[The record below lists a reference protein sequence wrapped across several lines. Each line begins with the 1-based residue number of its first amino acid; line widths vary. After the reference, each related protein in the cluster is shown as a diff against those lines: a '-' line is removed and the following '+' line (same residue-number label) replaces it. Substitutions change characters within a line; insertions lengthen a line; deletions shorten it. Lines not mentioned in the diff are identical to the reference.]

1 MLMIMLSSH
10 TADGAAVVTCPRRY
24 HCQDEDEAERLSFIL
39 PCGRVWHTQ
48 VGHVRITHAKNKKE
62 VIMCLGLPAI
72 D

>member
-39 PCGRVWHTQ
+39 PCGRV
-48 VGHVRITHAKNKKE
+48 
-62 VIMCLGLPAI
+62 
-72 D
+72 